1 MTQIIDVHQDAN
13 FQQAL
18 SNLRA
23 QLAGLSSAIHEAELL
38 LESRKRVQSGSSE
51 RQVAWKPMAG
61 LRYELFGQLFSVRNG
76 NELFTSVLRHFAELD
91 QKFPEHFC
99 VRLRTFGRKRPYVAR
114 TADNVYPG
122 RKDLAKYTTSFAPGW
137 FVGTNES
144 NQKKMDLLRIACRTI
159 GITFGKDL
167 KVDL

>member
-1 MTQIIDVHQDAN
+1 MAQFIDAHQNVN

-23 QLAGLSSAIHEAELL
+23 QLAGLSSAIDETELL
-38 LESRKRVQSGSSE
+38 LERRNRVRFDSS
-51 RQVAWKPMAG
+51 QVARARIG
-61 LRYELFGQLFSVRNG
+61 GSRYELFGQQFSVRNG

-91 QKFPEHFC
+91 QKFPDHFS
-99 VRLRTFGRKRPYVAR
+99 VHLRSIGRKRPYVAR
-114 TADNVYPG
+114 TADDVYPG

-144 NQKKMDLLRIACRTI
+144 NEKKLALLRIACRTI
-159 GITFGKDL
+159 GISFGKDL
-167 KVDL
+167 KVNL